1 MTTTTV
7 KKGKLSWS
15 TDGMPI
21 KVTGTVSS
29 ASVAVHTAI
38 ASTVSWNYDEVWI
51 WAYNSQ
57 AASVANQANVLLT
70 VEFGDTSTP
79 DHACVID
86 IPPQKWWI
94 PVVRGIPLQN
104 AKEIKAFA
112 SVANV
117 LNIVWYVN
125 AITDA

>member
-1 MTTTTV
+1 MTVSQVV
-7 KKGKLSWS
+7 KRKFTGS

-29 ASVAVHTAI
+29 ASVTIHQAVSGTTAG
-38 ASTVSWNYDEVWI
+38 TYDEIWI

-70 VEFGDTSTP
+70 LEFGDTSTP

-86 IPPQKWWI
+86 IPSQK
-94 PVVRGIPLQN
+94 
-104 AKEIKAFA
+104 
-112 SVANV
+112 
-117 LNIVWYVN
+117 
-125 AITDA
+125 